1 VKDSKYKDF
10 LDILLTTI
18 DSETGKGL
26 DDLEILN
33 EVDTFMVSSQ
43 FVMKTIKLQKQQK
56 TNINTILF
64 LFVLISTNL
73 KTFY

>member
-64 LFVLISTNL
+64 LFVLISTIL